1 MKESMSFSKYVAVG
15 VMLFALFFGAGN
27 LIFPAQLGQLAGENF
42 WPAIIGFLITGVG
55 LPFLG
60 VIAIGYSASSNL
72 QDLASR
78 IHPLYAVIFT
88 SVLYLTIGPF
98 FAAPRT
104 GTVAFEI
111 GITPYAGS
119 GPLALLLFTVVFFS
133 LVLWLSLNPAKI
145 VDRVGKILAPG
156 IVVLLIV
163 MIGAAIVN
171 PMGAIQP
178 ATEGYVGNP
187 FAKGFTEGYNTM
199 DAIAALVFAIIVIK
213 AVKAMGMK
221 TNKGILNATFKAGV
235 VASSLL
241 GILYVGIAYI
251 GATSVEQYGLFE
263 TGGPVLSSGAEHFF
277 GAAGTALL
285 AIVIILSCMT
295 TAIGLMI
302 ANAEYFHSLFPN
314 ISYKVFVIIFT
325 TFTFVVSNFGL
336 ANIITYSIPVLML
349 LYPLAISLI
358 LMAFTSKLF
367 NHSRLV
373 YVSAT
378 IVAFAIG
385 IVDGLKALAGTLGTE
400 FAWLQ
405 PVVDFYTAYLPF
417 YTDGL
422 GWLIPVVVVMILTG
436 IIARVMGPAAN
447 TAEA

>member
-1 MKESMSFSKYVAVG
+1 MKENLSFSKFIAVG

-27 LIFPAQLGQLAGENF
+27 LIFPAQLGQLAGDNF

-60 VIAIGYSASSNL
+60 VIAIGYSGSSHL

-78 IHPLYAVIFT
+78 VHPVYAVIFT

-104 GTVAFEI
+104 GTVAFEV
-111 GITPYAGS
+111 GITPYAS
-119 GPLALLLFTVVFFS
+119 GPLALLLFTAIFFGIT
-133 LVLWLSLNPAKI
+133 LWLSLNPAKI

-156 IVVLLIV
+156 IVILLLVLI
-163 MIGAAIVN
+163 AASLLN

-178 ATEGYVGNP
+178 ATEGYLGNA

-199 DAIAALVFAIIVIK
+199 DALAALVFAIIVIN
-213 AVKAMGMK
+213 AVKAMGLK
-221 TNKGILNATFKAGV
+221 TKQGIMNATFKAGV
-235 VASSLL
+235 VAASLL

-251 GATSVEQYGLFE
+251 GATSVEQYGLFD
-263 TGGPVLSSGAEHFF
+263 TGGPVLSTSAEHFF
-277 GAAGTALL
+277 GAFGTALL
-285 AIVIILSCMT
+285 AIIITLACLT

-302 ANAEYFHSLFPN
+302 ANAEYFHSLFPK
-314 ISYKVFVIIFT
+314 ISYKVFVTIFT

-336 ANIITYSIPVLML
+336 ANIITYSVPVLML

-378 IVAFAIG
+378 VVALAIG
-385 IVDGLKALAGTLGTE
+385 IVDGLKTLAGTLGTE

-436 IIARVMGPAAN
+436 VVARVMGPAAS

>member
-1 MKESMSFSKYVAVG
+1 MKENLSFSKFIAVG

-27 LIFPAQLGQLAGENF
+27 LIFPAQLGQLAGDNF

-60 VIAIGYSASSNL
+60 VIAIGYSGSSHL

-78 IHPLYAVIFT
+78 VHPLYAVIFT

-104 GTVAFEI
+104 GTVAFEV
-111 GITPYAGS
+111 GITPYAD
-119 GPLALLLFTVVFFS
+119 GPLALLLFTIVFFGIT
-133 LVLWLSLNPAKI
+133 LWLSLNPAKI

-156 IVVLLIV
+156 IVILLLVLI
-163 MIGAAIVN
+163 AAALLN

-178 ATEGYVGNP
+178 ATEGYLGNA

-199 DAIAALVFAIIVIK
+199 DALAALVFAIIVIN
-213 AVKAMGMK
+213 AIKAMGLK
-221 TNKGILNATFKAGV
+221 TKKGIMNATFKAGV
-235 VASSLL
+235 VAASLL

-251 GATSVEQYGLFE
+251 GATSVEVYGLFD
-263 TGGPVLSSGAEHFF
+263 TGGPVLSTSAEHFF
-277 GAAGTALL
+277 GAFGTALL
-285 AIVIILSCMT
+285 AIIITLACLT

-302 ANAEYFHSLFPN
+302 ANAEYFHSLFPKV
-314 ISYKVFVIIFT
+314 SYKVFVTIFT

-336 ANIITYSIPVLML
+336 ANIITFSVPVLML

-378 IVAFAIG
+378 VVALAIG
-385 IVDGLKALAGTLGTE
+385 IVDGLKTLAGTLGTE
-400 FAWLQ
+400 FTWLQ
-405 PVVDFYTAYLPF
+405 PIVDFYTAYLPF
-417 YTDGL
+417 YSDGL
-422 GWLIPVVVVMILTG
+422 GWLIPVVAVMILTG
-436 IIARVMGPAAN
+436 IIARVTGPAAN

>member
-1 MKESMSFSKYVAVG
+1 MKENLSFSKFIAVG

-27 LIFPAQLGQLAGENF
+27 LIFPAQLGQLAGDNF

-60 VIAIGYSASSNL
+60 VIAIGYSGSSHL

-78 IHPLYAVIFT
+78 VHPVYAVIFT

-104 GTVAFEI
+104 GTVAFEV
-111 GITPYAGS
+111 GITPYAN
-119 GPLALLLFTVVFFS
+119 GPLALLLFTVVFFGIT
-133 LVLWLSLNPAKI
+133 LWLSLNPAKI
-145 VDRVGKILAPG
+145 VNRVGKILAPG
-156 IVVLLIV
+156 IVILLLVLI
-163 MIGAAIVN
+163 AASLLN

-178 ATEGYVGNP
+178 ATEGYLGNA

-199 DAIAALVFAIIVIK
+199 DALAALVFAIIVIN
-213 AVKAMGMK
+213 AIKAMGLK
-221 TNKGILNATFKAGV
+221 TKKGIMNATFKAGV
-235 VASSLL
+235 VAASLL

-251 GATSVEQYGLFE
+251 GATSVEQYGLFD
-263 TGGPVLSSGAEHFF
+263 TGGPVLSTSAEHFF
-277 GAAGTALL
+277 GAFGTALL
-285 AIVIILSCMT
+285 AIIITLACLT

-302 ANAEYFHSLFPN
+302 ANAEYFHSLFPK
-314 ISYKVFVIIFT
+314 ISYKVFVTIFT

-336 ANIITYSIPVLML
+336 ANIITYSVPVLML

-378 IVAFAIG
+378 VVALAIG
-385 IVDGLKALAGTLGTE
+385 IVDGLKTLAGTLGTE
-400 FAWLQ
+400 FTWLQ

-417 YTDGL
+417 YADGL

-436 IIARVMGPAAN
+436 IIARVTGPATK